1 MHSVKLTVVNN
12 RDFPL
17 LLIEEYMNMGDLLGV
32 LKDSRPSMPLVQ
44 QLSFAWQV
52 ADGMNYL
59 ATEL

>member
-1 MHSVKLTVVNN
+1 
-12 RDFPL
+12 
-17 LLIEEYMNMGDLLGV
+17 MNMGDLLGV
-32 LKDSRPSMPLVQ
+32 LKDSRPLMPLVQ